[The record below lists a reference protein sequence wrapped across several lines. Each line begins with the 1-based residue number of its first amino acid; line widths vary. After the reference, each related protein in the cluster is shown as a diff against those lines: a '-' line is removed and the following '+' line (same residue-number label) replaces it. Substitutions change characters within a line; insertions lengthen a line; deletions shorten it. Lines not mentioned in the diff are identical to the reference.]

1 MATHRKPNHSSST
14 GNATSATSATSASSA
29 SNQYHSPAITAL
41 PQTNNPQQILAVTH
55 PELVE
60 AVLTLYDSHYSD
72 EQFDEAMSRFSQH
85 VEFMDP
91 GLHLYNRLDMKA
103 QFTSAHST
111 THHNTAQA
119 CSDLACVRVCSVAL
133 CSTDVNDECS
143 DVM

>member
-1 MATHRKPNHSSST
+1 MATHRKSNHSSST
-14 GNATSATSATSASSA
+14 GNAASTTSA
-29 SNQYHSPAITAL
+29 SNQYHNPAITAL

-103 QFTSAHST
+103 QFTSAHS
-111 THHNTAQA
+111 HTALHVTPKQHKFA
-119 CSDLACVRVCSVAL
+119 IVRLGLRQSVQRRLVQYVCH
-133 CSTDVNDECS
+133 
-143 DVM
+143 